1 MILSDKQLTI
11 SVRELNRL
19 QGDFERFEFFTPEE
33 IAENKAQMNA
43 LSDRIAKLKEDIRAY
58 RSLRR
63 GTVNGVKCEGL
74 EDFAQLLIKARII
87 SRMTQSQLAR
97 AIGVQPQ
104 QIQRYE
110 STEYAGVGLKKAIQI
125 ARTLGVKV
133 VAEFDLREAR
143 YQSQLTR

>member
-19 QGDFERFEFFTPEE
+19 QEDFERFEFFTPEE